1 MLMSESESAAGHRGD
16 RTDAAAHPDQALDAL
31 EERVFGRR
39 MDQVRD
45 DDQPDDDTDPA
56 SIERDPDQQTEP
68 P

>member
-1 MLMSESESAAGHRGD
+1 MSESDSAAGHHGH
-16 RTDAAAHPDQALDAL
+16 RTGAAAHPEQALDAL
-31 EERVFGRR
+31 EERVFGQR